1 MSVAAD
7 VQVRR
12 RLSPALER
20 PSHLP
25 RRVRVAFSTTA
36 ITSFVSVWKA
46 ASLAVA
52 ELNIAALFLVGAL
65 AVQVGPLAPWFVV
78 VAWALSMLARTID
91 IESWALFIPGG
102 TTGRVEVAFGDRAAR
117 IAAAATLAE
126 RLLLCALCSL
136 LIGHYI
142 AAFLVRSAT
151 TAGPAALQD
160 VAPRLGGG
168 GPRGVLVFAP
178 LPRQPRPRAPSPGR
192 RGAPCHPSLPTSPC
206 PLTP

>member
-7 VQVRR
+7 LQVRR

-20 PSHLP
+20 PSPLP

-102 TTGRVEVAFGDRAAR
+102 TTGRVEVAFGARAAR

-126 RLLLCALCSL
+126 RLLGCALCSL

-151 TAGPAALQD
+151 TAGGGSLPGAA
-160 VAPRLGGG
+160 P
-168 GPRGVLVFAP
+168 
-178 LPRQPRPRAPSPGR
+178 PRPRGGPPGVVGCRPLLAPP
-192 RGAPCHPSLPTSPC
+192 APP
-206 PLTP
+206 